1 VDDRLRSE
9 DRNKTGS
16 ISRQSLLAALTSLGF
31 SAGKFFNSSD
41 AHRSILDNLE
51 GRDQVRTPNGK
62 GPANA
67 QQEKAKRKDLL
78 IDDFLALVFYTN

>member
-1 VDDRLRSE
+1 MDDRLRSE

-51 GRDQVRTPNGK
+51 GRDQVTPNGK
-62 GPANA
+62 VPLNA
-67 QQEKAKRKDLL
+67 QEKAKRKDLL